1 MFDQRLSDYILTT
14 SIDNRSSAI
23 LFFVVADNSTAFPMK
38 VRCILCDTPMTI
50 NNGSNG
56 LNTSNL
62 VNHLNEQHF
71 QLHAKMKRRYQ
82 SMENLLNGVKFPTIK
97 IERVVPT
104 RQTTLDN
111 TFHVTQVRAIEDGS
125 RKRGGKRR
133 EAEEKEKEK
142 EKEKEERRREE
153 KQMLLLFQLK
163 GQTVMQLKDCNF
175 VHQKNEFALRMSIA
189 RSMLTRKFLPLLFQ
203 DCH

>member
-1 MFDQRLSDYILTT
+1 MFDQRLSDNILTT

-71 QLHAKMKRRYQ
+71 QLHAKMKRRYP

-111 TFHVTQVRAIEDGS
+111 TFHVAQVRAIEDGS

-133 EAEEKEKEK
+133 EAEEKENEK
-142 EKEKEERRREE
+142 EK
-153 KQMLLLFQLK
+153 QMILIFQLK

-175 VHQKNEFALRMSIA
+175 VHQNNEFALRMSIA